1 LTLFLLH
8 IDKKI
13 TKMTVLSIIIVG
25 LSIATI
31 TNALVPALAKKT
43 MILRMD
49 VVKHQKTL
57 LQIAMIQ

>member
-1 LTLFLLH
+1 
-8 IDKKI
+8 
-13 TKMTVLSIIIVG
+13 MTVLSIIIVG

-57 LQIAMIQ
+57 LQIALIQ